1 MEKEPKL
8 LPLSGEHIRGNS
20 AEEARLDVSAVGF
33 WRPQER
39 MFLDVRVFDPNCK
52 SYRDMA
58 PENVYRLHEN
68 AKKADYNE
76 RVLQVERASMT
87 PLIFSTSGGEGKEA
101 ARFHN
106 HRATLVSEK
115 RGEKYSTVKAFMR
128 KKIRFCL
135 LRTTLESLRG
145 ARSLK
150 RRFIDRSR
158 KVIDVDIMNT
168 IDNRDS
174 DKINYIYMKLS

>member
-1 MEKEPKL
+1 
-8 LPLSGEHIRGNS
+8 
-20 AEEARLDVSAVGF
+20 
-33 WRPQER
+33 
-39 MFLDVRVFDPNCK
+39 
-52 SYRDMA
+52 MA

-106 HRATLVSEK
+106 HRAALVSEK
-115 RGEKYSTVKAFMR
+115 RSEQYSTVKSFMR
-128 KKIRFCL
+128 KRIRFCL

-145 ARSLK
+145 SRSLK
-150 RRFIDRSR
+150 IKFIDRYRYKYEHSR
-158 KVIDVDIMNT
+158 HQ
-168 IDNRDS
+168 R
-174 DKINYIYMKLS
+174 L